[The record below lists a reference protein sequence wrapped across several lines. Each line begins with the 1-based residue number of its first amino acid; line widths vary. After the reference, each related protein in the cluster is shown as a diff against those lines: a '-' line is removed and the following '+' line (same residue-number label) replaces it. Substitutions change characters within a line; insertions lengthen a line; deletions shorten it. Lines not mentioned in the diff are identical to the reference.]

1 MEQVISYSIQE
12 QWVVI
17 EEEKVWMVNAFLSED
32 VLSLSV
38 Y

>member
-12 QWVVI
+12 QWLVI